1 MIQKI
6 MMNYK
11 NLTYCTTLDTKCVL
25 NFELNLNFRYN
36 LCVHVEHVCVC
47 IYICVCVDNNA
58 LEMYVGMW
66 FYGNLIAKRKILQP
80 NTIYSN
86 NIKVML
92 ILVIK
97 FY

>member
-1 MIQKI
+1 MC
-6 MMNYK
+6 MY
-11 NLTYCTTLDTKCVL
+11 
-25 NFELNLNFRYN
+25 
-36 LCVHVEHVCVC
+36 